1 LEKQGDLG
9 TNFYQRE
16 MVSVAVRNPIRFIAD
31 RWNFFFDSWKEGDV
45 AQSFLLALL
54 FIWTQ
59 VLAVRL
65 LLRGQLVALLWL
77 FAPLALV
84 LPSIIGHFEIRYL
97 LPIKLLFL
105 SAPFLQI
112 TLKRLENE
120 ARVI

>member
-1 LEKQGDLG
+1 
-9 TNFYQRE
+9 